1 MNLMPKPSGMN
12 PPFSVTTSCWPFQGN
27 LGTCVKVLGYVTQA
41 FEVDEEETAY
51 QTALLF
57 LTESLSLPEF
67 SYD

>member
-1 MNLMPKPSGMN
+1 M
-12 PPFSVTTSCWPFQGN
+12 
-27 LGTCVKVLGYVTQA
+27 KVLGYVTQA